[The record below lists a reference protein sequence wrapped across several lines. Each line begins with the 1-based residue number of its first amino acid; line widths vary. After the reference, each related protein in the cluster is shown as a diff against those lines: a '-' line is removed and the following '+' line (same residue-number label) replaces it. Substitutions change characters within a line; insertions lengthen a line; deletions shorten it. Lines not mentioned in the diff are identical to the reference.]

1 MARKYSAL
9 KTMARSAK
17 SNATRAAKTSLY
29 TAMWGEK
36 PNQKKRI
43 RTSK

>member
-17 SNATRAAKTSLY
+17 SNATRAAKTSLCGARSLARRKELGVVNY
-29 TAMWGEK
+29 E
-36 PNQKKRI
+36 
-43 RTSK
+43 